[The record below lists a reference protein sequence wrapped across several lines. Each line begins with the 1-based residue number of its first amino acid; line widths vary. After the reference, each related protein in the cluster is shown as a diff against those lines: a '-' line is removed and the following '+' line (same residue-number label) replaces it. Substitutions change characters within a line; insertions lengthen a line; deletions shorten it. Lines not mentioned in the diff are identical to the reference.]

1 MLHIRGMWVWF
12 KLVLDCDGQPL
23 TSVLLW
29 RIWVVLVTTH
39 FLIGVWELQFV
50 TCESSRLLSQSST
63 VLTEALPFSWRWR
76 FNQVKAK
83 PIYLIDLDT
92 SAQYDRKRKSPV
104 SLFCL
109 VRADGTYL
117 NCFTPMTGLI
127 WTCDLRIA
135 IRMQNQHLGGLWGKL
150 FSLAICRNT
159 IKKSRIF
166 FSFEILFGIAV
177 SLQQLGLCKFSWV
190 LHI

>member
-92 SAQYDRKRKSPV
+92 SAQYDRKRKS
-104 SLFCL
+104 S
-109 VRADGTYL
+109 
-117 NCFTPMTGLI
+117 
-127 WTCDLRIA
+127 W
-135 IRMQNQHLGGLWGKL
+135 KL
-150 FSLAICRNT
+150 FWRKRQKFCNKTWQAWPDRTKRDEKPFTST
-159 IKKSRIF
+159 IYKREFVPDAFSIRIQRVGQCKYN
-166 FSFEILFGIAV
+166 FGSNI
-177 SLQQLGLCKFSWV
+177 GRF
-190 LHI
+190 

>member
-76 FNQVKAK
+76 FNQAKAK

-92 SAQYDRKRKSPV
+92 SAQYDRKRKSRKFVVIFV
-104 SLFCL
+104 SYFDVTDVNALLLLPKYKIF
-109 VRADGTYL
+109 AKKYS
-117 NCFTPMTGLI
+117 FSSKSPWI
-127 WTCDLRIA
+127 I
-135 IRMQNQHLGGLWGKL
+135 HPWGISSNL
-150 FSLAICRNT
+150 SIFLT
-159 IKKSRIF
+159 IF
-166 FSFEILFGIAV
+166 F
-177 SLQQLGLCKFSWV
+177 
-190 LHI
+190 